1 MVKIIDG
8 VLKLPEEPL
17 LIVSLGR
24 DIGQLPDTELLG
36 TALVLLQ
43 DPSLQPIPM
52 RLGTLSAG
60 APQRLRKPKLLVAFS
75 PLANAVDEPVKCF
88 AGLPMA

>member
-17 LIVSLGR
+17 LIVSLTR
-24 DIGQLPDTELLG
+24 DIGQLPDTELFG

-52 RLGTLSAG
+52 RLGT
-60 APQRLRKPKLLVAFS
+60 
-75 PLANAVDEPVKCF
+75 
-88 AGLPMA
+88 